1 MATAELE
8 LPSMRMGDNF
18 TRDEFMRLWEMS
30 PRIKRAELI
39 RGVVY
44 MPSPLSVEHGGF
56 ESSVGGW
63 VFNYMVATPGLASEH
78 NATTFLLADVPQPDI
93 NLRIL
98 PECGGKTA
106 IVGKYLS
113 GPPELLVEI
122 CFTSAAYDLH
132 QKFDLYEEAGVQEYL
147 AIVLGEK
154 QIRWYTLEDSRY
166 EVMQPEEDGVHRSRV
181 FPGLWLHSAGL
192 FNADMGQLMAC
203 LHEGIAS
210 AEHGDFVRELAARRG
225 AQA

>member
-1 MATAELE
+1 MLKAVWAAGSLT
-8 LPSMRMGDNF
+8 
-18 TRDEFMRLWEMS
+18 
-30 PRIKRAELI
+30 
-39 RGVVY
+39 
-44 MPSPLSVEHGGF
+44 
-56 ESSVGGW
+56 
-63 VFNYMVATPGLASEH
+63 YMVATPGLASEH

-166 EVMQPEEDGVHRSRV
+166 EVMQPGTGRRLSVARFSRSLV
-181 FPGLWLHSAGL
+181 
-192 FNADMGQLMAC
+192 
-203 LHEGIAS
+203 
-210 AEHGDFVRELAARRG
+210 
-225 AQA
+225 AQCGSF